1 MSEGSHDEEE
11 FAVEKILDK
20 RNGRKGKVEYLLK
33 WRGFD
38 DEDNTWEPEENLD
51 CPELMQ
57 DFEERIKKIKLEAA
71 NVSQDKDEDDRPKG
85 FDRDLEPEMIIGVT
99 DASGELMFLM
109 KWKDNNE
116 ADLVYAREA
125 NVRCPQTVINFY
137 QERLSWQ

>member
-57 DFEERIKKIKLEAA
+57 DFEERIKKIKLEAV